1 MQLAAKNAIL
11 RIATERGDEVETWR
25 LYGSLSGR
33 MADELAA
40 SWIKTLSEQNGRK
53 YVVDLKEV
61 TSVDEHGEQV
71 LIEMMRKGARF
82 VARGFYLTSLLEVLR
97 QHYEQER

>member
-1 MQLAAKNAIL
+1 MQFVSKNAIL
-11 RIATERGDEVETWR
+11 RIATERAANVETWH
-25 LYGSLSGR
+25 LYGSLSGK
-33 MADELAA
+33 MADELAV
-40 SWIKTLSEQNGRK
+40 SWINTRGGENGRE

-71 LIEMMRKGARF
+71 LMEMMRKGVRF
-82 VARGFYLTSLLEVLR
+82 VARGFYLTTLLEGLR